1 MQKQGHE
8 DCSSGTR
15 CETLHQISTLICLWK
30 LNSRGWFLLYVSEY
44 QTGVT
49 SVAIEGADRSLV
61 VVIGDGVDSVSL
73 TRSLRKK
80 LGSATIQ
87 SLQELKAESAEKKTD
102 PTPTFYYSQY
112 PQYPLYH
119 ANTVAYPD
127 QYPLYYADA
136 VVSDQ
141 YSSNCAIMWQT
152 YLPNNYIA
160 TFSMICKHCLCFAH
174 ALACFF
180 MSPTC
185 FCWADKIIIV

>member
-1 MQKQGHE
+1 MKQKIVMKVE
-8 DCSSGTR
+8 MT
-15 CETLHQISTLICLWK
+15 CEKCRSKAMKIAAAAQ
-30 LNSRGWFLLYVSEY
+30 
-44 QTGVT
+44 GVT
-49 SVAIEGADRSLV
+49 SVAIEGADKSLV

-127 QYPLYYADA
+127 QYPLYHADA

-141 YSSNCAIMWQT
+141 YSSNCAIM
-152 YLPNNYIA
+152 
-160 TFSMICKHCLCFAH
+160 
-174 ALACFF
+174 
-180 MSPTC
+180 
-185 FCWADKIIIV
+185 